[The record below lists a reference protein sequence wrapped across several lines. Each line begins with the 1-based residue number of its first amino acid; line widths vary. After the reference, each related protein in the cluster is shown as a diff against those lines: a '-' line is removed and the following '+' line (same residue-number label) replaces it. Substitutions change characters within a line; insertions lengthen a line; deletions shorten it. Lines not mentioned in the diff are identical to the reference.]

1 MSKAPAAPD
10 WANQHV
16 LHRNRGDAHATLI
29 PFPDEPSARKG
40 EPGLSPWARLLSGT
54 WQFHYA
60 ESPADAPEGF
70 EKQDFD
76 ASGWD
81 RLPVPSNWQMHG
93 YGKPV
98 YSNVRYPFPVDPP
111 HVPDANP
118 TGCYRRTFTL
128 PAEWTREGEAPAEPR
143 GRGNASGSAGASP
156 SRRTTEGMQ
165 VFLHFGG
172 VNSAFHVWLNGEPVG
187 YSQGAHLPSEF
198 NVTSLVRPG
207 GNTLAVRVYQWSDGA
222 YLEDQDFWR
231 LSGIFRDVWL
241 LATPNVHMS
250 DVRVRTPLEN
260 DYRDARLDI
269 AVSLRNCGAKDVR
282 GYGVFATL
290 LDADG
295 RVVLEQPVMQKVIIG
310 AGREVAVEM
319 AAPVASPCKWNPEEP
334 YLYELLLS
342 LRDAKGKV
350 VEVERVPVGF
360 RQVEVKGQRILVNGT
375 PIKIRGVNRHDM
387 SPDTGHAVPFA
398 LMELDVRL
406 MKQHNVNAIRTSHYP
421 PDPRLL
427 DLCDRYGL
435 FVIDEAD
442 LETHGMVPWGR
453 LSQDPEWEAAYLD
466 RAVRMVERDKNHPSI
481 IMWSLGNESGY
492 GRNHDAMARW
502 IRQADPT
509 RLIHYEGA
517 DCVQRHEK
525 NPHPLARELFDV
537 ESEMYPHVDRVVE
550 KGKVADD
557 PRPYFMCEYAHAM
570 GQGPGNLKEY
580 WEAIRAYP
588 RLVGG
593 CIWEWADH
601 SIRRRTSEGKEWFAY
616 GGDFGDQPNDGN
628 FCIDGLVFPDRV
640 PHSGLIEYKTVIQP
654 VHVEP
659 VDLKAGKIRIVNR
672 NDFASLDHLEGQWS
686 VLEDDRVVAQG
697 TLPPLEVS
705 AHDSAEL
712 TVPYS
717 LPKAG
722 GACWLNLSFV
732 LREDTPWAP
741 RGHEVAFAQFQLP
754 VEAPAAPAIH
764 VEAMAPLRVEE
775 SGGSA
780 EIAGDEFRIAF
791 DRQKGQMTAW
801 EWQGLSLLARGPQVQ
816 LWRAPTDNDKHV
828 ANEWRAAGYD
838 RLVPRITRFQAEAGH
853 GQDARA
859 TTACV
864 RVEAVLGGWAVVPP
878 FRYAQTYSVYGSG
891 DVIIETALEPLKEG
905 LPPLPRFGLEMHLPQ
920 GFEQFAWYG
929 LGPHECYVDRK
940 ESGRVGV
947 YCGTVS
953 GQHVPY
959 VRPQE
964 NGNKAD
970 CRWAAVATIRG
981 TGLLAVG
988 MPLINVGVQHCTPED
1003 LTRATHTYD
1012 LAPRPE
1018 TIVLVDYAHNGLGS
1032 NSCGPRELEK
1042 YRLLA
1047 RPMRFAVRLR
1057 PFAWDAIS
1065 PMELSRQALEALG

>member
-1 MSKAPAAPD
+1 MSRATAAPD

-16 LHRNRGDAHATLI
+16 LQRNRVDAHATLV
-29 PFPDEPSARKG
+29 PFPDEATARLG
-40 EPGLSPWARLLSGT
+40 EPGLSPWAKLLSGT

-60 ESPADAPEGF
+60 ASPAAAPEGF
-70 EKQDFD
+70 ERPDFD
-76 ASGWD
+76 AAGWD
-81 RLPVPSNWQMHG
+81 SLPVPGNWQLHG

-128 PAEWTREGEAPAEPR
+128 PEAWA
-143 GRGNASGSAGASP
+143 
-156 SRRTTEGMQ
+156 GMQ

-198 NVTSLVRPG
+198 DVTPLVRPG
-207 GNTLAVRVYQWSDGA
+207 ENTLAVRVYQWSDGA

-241 LATPNVHMS
+241 FATPSVHMF

-260 DYRDARLDI
+260 DYSDARLDV
-269 AVSLRNCGAKDVR
+269 AVSLRNYGRKDVR
-282 GYGVFATL
+282 GYGVFAKL

-295 RVVLEQPVMQKVIIG
+295 AVVLEQPVMQKVIIG
-310 AGREVAVEM
+310 AGREVAVET
-319 AAPVASPCKWNPEEP
+319 AAAVPSPRKWNPEEP
-334 YLYELLLS
+334 CLYELLLS
-342 LRDAKGKV
+342 LRDAKGKT
-350 VEVERVPVGF
+350 VEVERLHVGF
-360 RQVEVKGQRILVNGT
+360 RQVEVKGQRILVNGA

-387 SPDTGHAVPFA
+387 SPDAGHAVSIG

-442 LETHGMVPWGR
+442 LETHGMAPWGR

-466 RAVRMVERDKNHPSI
+466 RAVRMVERDKNHPCV

-502 IRQADPT
+502 MRQADPT

-517 DCVQRHEK
+517 DCVQRAEK
-525 NPHPLARELFDV
+525 NPHPLARDLFDV
-537 ESEMYPHVDRVVE
+537 ESEMYPHVDRLIE

-557 PRPYFMCEYAHAM
+557 PRPFFLCEYAHAM

-601 SIRRRTSEGKEWFAY
+601 SIRRRTPDGKEWFAY
-616 GGDFGDQPNDGN
+616 GGDFGDEPNDGN

-640 PHSGLIEYKTVIQP
+640 PHSGLIEYKAVIQP

-659 VDLKAGKIRIVNR
+659 LDLKAGRIRIANR
-672 NDFASLDHLEGQWS
+672 NDFASLECLEGHWAI
-686 VLEDDRVVAQG
+686 LEEGRAIAQG
-697 TLPPLEVS
+697 TLPELDIP
-705 AHDSAEL
+705 AHESKEFA
-712 TVPYS
+712 VPARGT
-717 LPKAG
+717 L
-722 GACWLNLSFV
+722 LNLSFV
-732 LREDTPWAP
+732 LKEETLWAP

-754 VEAPAAPAIH
+754 VEAPAPPAIR
-764 VEAMAPLRVEE
+764 AGSMPPLFVTE
-775 SGGSA
+775 SRD
-780 EIAGDEFRIAF
+780 EIEVAGDEFRIAF
-791 DRQKGQMTAW
+791 DRHSGQMAAW
-801 EWQGLSLLARGPQVQ
+801 EWNGLSLLARGPKVQ
-816 LWRAPTDNDKHV
+816 LWRAPTDNDRHV

-838 RLVPRITRFQAEAGH
+838 RLVPRITRFEPGH
-853 GQDARA
+853 RQDACA
-859 TTACV
+859 TNARL
-864 RVEAVLGGWAVVPP
+864 RVECILGAWAVVPP
-878 FRYAQTYSVYGSG
+878 FRCEQTYSIYGSG
-891 DVIIETALEPLKEG
+891 DVIIETALEPLKDG
-905 LPPLPRFGLEMHLPQ
+905 LPPLPRFGLELHLPE
-920 GFEQFAWYG
+920 GFEQFAWFG
-929 LGPHECYVDRK
+929 LGPHECYADRK
-940 ESGRVGV
+940 ESGRLGV

-953 GQHVPY
+953 AQHVPY

-970 CRWAAVATIRG
+970 CRWAAVTTIRG
-981 TGLLAVG
+981 AGLLAVG
-988 MPLINVGVQHCTPED
+988 MPLINANVQHNTPED
-1003 LTRATHTYD
+1003 MTRATHTCD
-1012 LAPRPE
+1012 LVPRPE
-1018 TIVLVDYAHNGLGS
+1018 TVLHLDHAHNGLGS
-1032 NSCGPRELEK
+1032 NSCGPRELEE
-1042 YRLLA
+1042 YRLFA

-1057 PFAWDAIS
+1057 PFAWDAAS
-1065 PMELSRQALEALG
+1065 PMRLSKQAPEALDK